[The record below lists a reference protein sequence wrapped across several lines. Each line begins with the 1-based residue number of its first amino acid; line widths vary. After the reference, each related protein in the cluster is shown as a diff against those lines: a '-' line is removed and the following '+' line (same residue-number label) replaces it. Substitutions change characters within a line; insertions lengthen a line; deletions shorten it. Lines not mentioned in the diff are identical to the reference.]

1 MRHIL
6 IRLCIL
12 ILTLA
17 TGPLACGKGT
27 ETGNPTTSTTGN
39 SEGDSGTTAS
49 PASDNDVSALPNVS
63 VGSQFIETLAQGDD
77 ADLSFEESVTFFDNE
92 DAFSNAW
99 EELTGALDP
108 VPEKPE
114 VDFDTRIIAIAI
126 MGVREGDGY
135 SVAITGQHIEDSI
148 LILTVTQT
156 FPGENCGQ
164 SDTTNNPYV
173 IVSVPTASYDVTWET
188 ETMIENCE

>member
-1 MRHIL
+1 MRHL
-6 IRLCIL
+6 LTRFCIL
-12 ILTLA
+12 ILILA

-39 SEGDSGTTAS
+39 SEGDSGTTDS

-63 VGSQFIETLAQGDD
+63 VGSQFIETLAQGAD

-99 EELTGALDP
+99 GELTGAMDP

-114 VDFDTRIIAIAI
+114 VDFDTRIVAIAI
-126 MGVREGDGY
+126 MGASGSDDY
-135 SVAITGQHIEDSI
+135 SIAITGQHIEDGI

-156 FPGENCGQ
+156 LPGEDCASGN
-164 SDTTNNPYV
+164 TVNNPYV
-173 IVSVPTASYDVTWET
+173 VVSVPTAGYDVTWET
-188 ETMIENCE
+188 EAMVENCE